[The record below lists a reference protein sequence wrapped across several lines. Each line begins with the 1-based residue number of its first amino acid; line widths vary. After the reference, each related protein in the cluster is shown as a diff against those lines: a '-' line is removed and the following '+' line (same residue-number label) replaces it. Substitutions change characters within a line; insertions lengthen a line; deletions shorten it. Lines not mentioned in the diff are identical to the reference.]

1 MEIGMMIVFLTLDLF
16 LAGICWAI
24 TSRRDTYE
32 RGMLLG
38 VHIPPD
44 MAEHPDAERI
54 CIEKQRA
61 NRRFQGI
68 NLAVGV
74 IVSFLNFVSVGLF
87 IAIWVLWLTAYF
99 LGGFHIV
106 IRARQKMYRVKK
118 DMGWEGDKEDGD
130 ENWRHG
136 WYSNPKDKRLLV
148 EDRTNSIS
156 YSPNM
161 ARPLNRV
168 IIVVLGLILVLV
180 PIGIG
185 VLLFQVDHAPVSF
198 QVEGQEVRI
207 TSLWYEYKFSRD
219 QMKEAELIYEMP
231 DDSFRRTDGASTPK
245 RDLGHY
251 RGEKTGDC
259 MMFLYDG
266 YKPILYIDV
275 GEMRI
280 FVNSQ
285 EAEEVTSWYEQ
296 IVKKEL
302 LQDR

>member
-106 IRARQKMYRVKK
+106 IRARQKMYRLKK

-148 EDRTNSIS
+148 EDRTNSTS

-231 DDSFRRTDGASTPK
+231 DDSFRRTDGVSTPK

-266 YKPILYIDV
+266 YKPILYIGV

>member
-1 MEIGMMIVFLTLDLF
+1 
-16 LAGICWAI
+16 
-24 TSRRDTYE
+24 
-32 RGMLLG
+32 
-38 VHIPPD
+38 
-44 MAEHPDAERI
+44 
-54 CIEKQRA
+54 
-61 NRRFQGI
+61 
-68 NLAVGV
+68 
-74 IVSFLNFVSVGLF
+74 
-87 IAIWVLWLTAYF
+87 
-99 LGGFHIV
+99 
-106 IRARQKMYRVKK
+106 
-118 DMGWEGDKEDGD
+118 
-130 ENWRHG
+130 
-136 WYSNPKDKRLLV
+136 
-148 EDRTNSIS
+148 
-156 YSPNM
+156 M

-231 DDSFRRTDGASTPK
+231 DDSFRRTDGVSTPK

-266 YKPILYIDV
+266 YKPILYIGV